1 MLFRSLTVITVAPGG
16 GYQIVNISLPYTAGS
31 VAFKALNAFPYTTTG
46 SMQTVVNY
54 DSTPINQPAW
64 VNATTG
70 YFFPQIAGY
79 YQLTAEASTT
89 TTGNVQLE
97 FLIDNAVESTIV
109 KNDSTSAV
117 TSVTASEVFYFDGF
131 STVALVRVASSAAQT
146 INVAWSGI
154 LTNQAQNAT
163 ANVPTV
169 NVNFGSGTG
178 TVADYAISQLE
189 NLQVGWNGANSS
201 ATLWIRTTAGTASLY
216 GGWQWVAANNTADWL
231 SADFDQHGTWG
242 NSVPMNVTTTRINLL
257 VTSTAGQQT
266 AIFRDTVSGNTYR
279 ITTVL
284 NHSYQNS
291 STMIEKLNT

>member
-1 MLFRSLTVITVAPGG
+1 MCSSDL
-16 GYQIVNISLPYTAGS
+16 NI
-31 VAFKALNAFPYTTTG
+31 
-46 SMQTVVNY
+46 
-54 DSTPINQPAW
+54 
-64 VNATTG
+64 
-70 YFFPQIAGY
+70 
-79 YQLTAEASTT
+79 
-89 TTGNVQLE
+89 QLE

>member
-1 MLFRSLTVITVAPGG
+1 MCSSDL
-16 GYQIVNISLPYTAGS
+16 
-31 VAFKALNAFPYTTTG
+31 PYTTTA

-64 VNATTG
+64 LNATTG

-97 FLIDNAVESTIV
+97 FLINNAVESTIV
-109 KNDSTSAV
+109 KNASTSAV

-216 GGWQWVAANNTADWL
+216 GGWQWVAANNSADWL
-231 SADFDQHGTWG
+231 SADFDQHTNYGS
-242 NSVPMNVTTTRINLL
+242 SVPMPVTTTRYNLTNSAL
-257 VTSTAGQQT
+257 GTASQLQGMFQ
-266 AIFRDTVSGNTYR
+266 DTVSGNT
-279 ITTVL
+279 
-284 NHSYQNS
+284 
-291 STMIEKLNT
+291 